1 MQSFARLARG
11 YRSHYVISSRTALRA
26 PRATTLRRCYATQL
40 DFPALDAKWRREW
53 EKAQS
58 TDHGLKGASKR
69 DNAQP
74 ASDKKSM
81 YILPMFP
88 YPSGKLHLGHLRVYT
103 IADVVARF
111 RRLQGH
117 PVLLPMGWDAFGLPA
132 ENAAIERGVEP
143 AAWTTE
149 NMTHMKEQLELMN
162 GSYDWSREFATC
174 DPSFYKHTQRIFLLL
189 LKNGLASRKAAEV
202 NWDPVENTVLAN
214 EQVDADGHSWR
225 SGAKVEKRNLE
236 QWFFHITEYQESL
249 LQDLETLAENEAW
262 PERVL
267 AQQRNWLGREFAA
280 HYDFRIQSGDGT
292 ALEPV
297 RVYTTR
303 PETIYAAQFIALSPA
318 SPAVRKLAEN
328 DADLRTYLES
338 LKGSP
343 DLVSHSP
350 TEGYKI
356 PYLTARNPLNTAEES
371 SDSTQS
377 IPVYVAA
384 YVRGD
389 YETGALMGVPAHDL
403 RDFNFW
409 STHQPGQPIK
419 YAVTPNEVG
428 QIGGMEEGPFLGA
441 GYMTSLAGAHRGLP
455 SGQAAEAVVEAI
467 QSSTGSAKG
476 VVKWKLRDWLI
487 SRQRYWGTPIP
498 IVHCDTCG
506 PQPVP
511 DEQLPVTLP
520 KVEHHWKE
528 GRSGNPLEKADD
540 WINTTCPKCHGA
552 AKRDTDTMDTFV
564 DSSWYYMRFADPQN
578 AELPVTEAA
587 LKEHLPV
594 DVYIGGVEHAILHL
608 LYARFIYKTVVDLMY
623 SDQPGRSRVEE
634 KTGRSVLEPFKQ
646 LITQGMVHGKTYSD
660 PSSGRFLKAAEVDL
674 SNPSKPY
681 VIATGEKPGVS
692 YEKMSK
698 SKHNGV
704 DPTDFI
710 SKYGADATR
719 AHMLFQAPVS
729 DVVNWD
735 EDKIAGVT
743 RWLRRLHDYVQSL
756 GPASEESPAWA
767 AEAYFTKIKK
777 EMGEAGQE
785 QAAQWSADTDIW
797 RATQQ
802 TVEQITKSYEKV
814 YSLNTTVSLLMGLT
828 NTMMDSKAASLT
840 IKMAAMNHLLR
851 MMAPITPGFA
861 EECWGLLYPS
871 TRSIFD
877 STWPEMDGTIELLGH
892 DYIKCAVMVNGKM
905 RCVATVPHRPSSME
919 EKSQEYQVWLTDHI
933 LQTEEAQAKL
943 ASFDIRKAK
952 KAFIVKG
959 GKTVNYLL

>member
-11 YRSHYVISSRTALRA
+11 YRSHFLISSRTALRA
-26 PRATTLRRCYATQL
+26 PRATIHRCYATQL
-40 DFPALDAKWRREW
+40 DLPALDAKWRQEW
-53 EKAQS
+53 EKRKS
-58 TDHGLKGASKR
+58 SNHELGGAPKL
-69 DNAQP
+69 DNVQP

-132 ENAAIERGVEP
+132 ENAAIERGVPP

-149 NMTHMKEQLELMN
+149 NMARMKEQLQLMN
-162 GSYDWSREFATC
+162 GTYDWSREIATC
-174 DPSFYKHTQRIFLLL
+174 DPNFYKHTQRIFLLL

-214 EQVDADGHSWR
+214 EQVDADGRSWR

-236 QWFFHITEYQESL
+236 QWFFHITKYQESL

-267 AQQRNWLGREFAA
+267 AQQRNWLGRDFGA
-280 HYDFRIQSGDGT
+280 HYDFQVKSEDGT
-292 ALEPV
+292 SLEPV

-303 PETIYAAQFIALSPA
+303 PETIYAAQFIALSPS
-318 SPAVRKLAEN
+318 SPTVLKLAEN
-328 DADLRTYLES
+328 DAELRAYLES
-338 LKGSP
+338 LKS
-343 DLVSHSP
+343 SSEATSYSA

-356 PYLTARNPLNTAEES
+356 PYLTATNPLDVTQDS
-371 SDSTQS
+371 SGSKHS
-377 IPVYVAA
+377 LPVYVAA

-409 STHQPGQPIK
+409 SAHQPGQPIK
-419 YAVTPNEVG
+419 FAVTPNEDG
-428 QIGGMEEGPFLGA
+428 QFSPVEEGPFLNA
-441 GYMTSLAGAHRGLP
+441 GYMTSLAGAHQGLP
-455 SGQAAEAVVEAI
+455 SGQAAEAVVESI
-467 QSSTGSAKG
+467 QASTGSAKG

-498 IVHCDTCG
+498 IVHCGTCG

-511 DEQLPVTLP
+511 DEQLPITLP
-520 KVEHHWKE
+520 EVEHHWKE
-528 GRSGNPLEKADD
+528 GRSGNPLESATD
-540 WINTTCPKCHGA
+540 WINTTCPKCKGA

-578 AELPVTEAA
+578 ADLPVSEAA

-623 SDQPGRSRVEE
+623 SEKTERSLAEAENGRSF
-634 KTGRSVLEPFKQ
+634 LEPFTR

-660 PSSGRFLKAAEVDL
+660 PSSGRFLKPDEVDL
-674 SNPSKPY
+674 SNPSEPL
-681 VIATGEKPGVS
+681 VIATGEKTGVS

-756 GPASEESPAWA
+756 GPASKESSEWA
-767 AEAYFTKIKK
+767 AEPYFTKIKK
-777 EMGEAGQE
+777 ELDAAGKE
-785 QAAQWSADTDIW
+785 QAAQCSADTDIW

-828 NTMMDSKAASLT
+828 NTMTDSKAASPAVKL
-840 IKMAAMNHLLR
+840 AAMDHLLR
-851 MMAPITPGFA
+851 MMAPITPSFA
-861 EECWGLLYPS
+861 EECWRSLYPS
-871 TRSIFD
+871 SKSIFD
-877 STWPEMDGTIELLGH
+877 SSWPEPDGTIELLGH
-892 DYIKCAVMVNGKM
+892 NYIKCAVMVNGKM

-919 EKSQEYQVWLTDHI
+919 EKSREYQDWLTERI

-943 ASFDIRKAK
+943 ANFDIRKAK

>member
-11 YRSHYVISSRTALRA
+11 YRSHYLISSRTALRA
-26 PRATTLRRCYATQL
+26 PRAPTFRRNYATQL
-40 DFPALDAKWRREW
+40 NLPALDAKWRQEW
-53 EKAQS
+53 EKRPSAS
-58 TDHGLKGASKR
+58 RDLDGAAKR
-69 DNAQP
+69 DNGQP
-74 ASDKKSM
+74 SSDKKSM

-143 AAWTTE
+143 AAWTKE
-149 NMTHMKEQLELMN
+149 NMARMKEQLQFMN

-214 EQVDADGHSWR
+214 EQVDADGRSWR

-236 QWFFHITEYQESL
+236 QWFFHITKYRESL

-267 AQQRNWLGREFAA
+267 AQQRNWLGRDFGA
-280 HYDFRIQSGDGT
+280 HYDFQVESGVGT
-292 ALEPV
+292 ALEPI

-303 PETIYAAQFIALSPA
+303 PETIYAAQFIALSPI
-318 SPAVRKLAEN
+318 SPTVRKLAES
-328 DADLRTYLES
+328 DADLQRYIDS
-338 LKGSP
+338 LKDSP
-343 DLVSHSP
+343 DVASHSP

-356 PYLTARNPLNTAEES
+356 PYLTAKNPLSTSQES
-371 SDSTQS
+371 SDHEQNL
-377 IPVYVAA
+377 PVYVAA

-409 STHQPGQPIK
+409 SAHQPGQPIK
-419 YAVTPNEVG
+419 FAVTPNEDG
-428 QIGGMEEGPFLGA
+428 QTSSIENGPFFNS
-441 GYMTSLAGAHRGLP
+441 GYMTSLAGAHKGLP
-455 SGQAAEAVVEAI
+455 SSKAAEAVVESI
-467 QSSTGSAKG
+467 QASTGSARG

-528 GRSGNPLEKADD
+528 GRSGNPLETATD

-578 AELPVTEAA
+578 DEIPVSEAA

-594 DVYIGGVEHAILHL
+594 DIYIGGVEHAILHL
-608 LYARFIYKTVVDLMY
+608 LYARFVYKTVVDLLY
-623 SDQPGRSRVEE
+623 SKKLGQEDGQSI
-634 KTGRSVLEPFKQ
+634 LEPFTR
-646 LITQGMVHGKTYSD
+646 LITQGMVHGKTYTD
-660 PSSGRFLKAAEVDL
+660 PTSGRFLKPDEVDL
-674 SNPSKPY
+674 SNPSEPS
-681 VIATGEKPGVS
+681 VVATGEKPGVS

-743 RWLRRLHDYVQSL
+743 RWLRRLYDYVQSL
-756 GPASEESPAWA
+756 GAVPEENSEWA
-767 AEAYFTKIKK
+767 AKEYFTKIKK
-777 EMGEAGQE
+777 EMGEAGEE
-785 QAAQWSADTDIW
+785 QAAQWSADTDVW

-802 TVEQITKSYEKV
+802 TVDQITKSYEKV

-828 NTMMDSKAASLT
+828 NTLTDSKAASQT
-840 IKMAAMNHLLR
+840 VKIAAVNRLLR

-861 EECWGLLYPS
+861 EECWRSLYPS
-871 TRSIFD
+871 TKSIFD
-877 STWPEMDGTIELLGH
+877 STWPEPDDTIELLGH
-892 DYIKCAVMVNGKM
+892 NYIKCAVMVNGKM
-905 RCVATVPHRPSSME
+905 RCVATVPHRPSDME
-919 EKSQEYQVWLTDHI
+919 EKSQEYQNWLTDRI

-943 ASFDIRKAK
+943 ANFDIRKAK
-952 KAFIVKG
+952 KAFVVKG

>member
-1 MQSFARLARG
+1 MVIGIKAGRNQGKKWVCWRRT
-11 YRSHYVISSRTALRA
+11 RSLN
-26 PRATTLRRCYATQL
+26 L
-40 DFPALDAKWRREW
+40 PALDAKWRQEW
-53 EKAQS
+53 EKRPSANR
-58 TDHGLKGASKR
+58 DLDGAAKR
-69 DNAQP
+69 DNGQP
-74 ASDKKSM
+74 SSDKKSM

-143 AAWTTE
+143 AAWTKE
-149 NMTHMKEQLELMN
+149 NMARMKEQLQLMN

-174 DPSFYKHTQRIFLLL
+174 DPDFYKHTQRIFLLL

-214 EQVDADGHSWR
+214 EQVDADGRSWR

-236 QWFFHITEYQESL
+236 QWFFHITKYQESL
-249 LQDLETLAENEAW
+249 LQDLEALAENEAW

-267 AQQRNWLGREFAA
+267 AQQRNWLGRDFGA
-280 HYDFRIQSGDGT
+280 HYDFQVESGDGT

-303 PETIYAAQFIALSPA
+303 PETIYAAQFIALSPM
-318 SPAVRKLAEN
+318 SPTVRKLAES
-328 DADLRTYLES
+328 DADLQRYLES
-338 LKGSP
+338 LKDSP
-343 DLVSHSP
+343 DVASGSP
-350 TEGYKI
+350 TEGYRI
-356 PYLTARNPLNTAEES
+356 PYLTARNPLGNTQDS
-371 SDSTQS
+371 SDHKQS
-377 IPVYVAA
+377 LPVYVAA

-409 STHQPGQPIK
+409 SAHQPGQPIK
-419 YAVTPNEVG
+419 FAVTPNEDG
-428 QIGGMEEGPFLGA
+428 QASGMEDGPFLNS
-441 GYMTSLAGAHRGLP
+441 GYMTSLAGAHKGLP
-455 SGQAAEAVVEAI
+455 SGKAAEVVVESI
-467 QSSTGSAKG
+467 QASTGSAKG

-520 KVEHHWKE
+520 EVEHHWKE
-528 GRSGNPLEKADD
+528 GRSGNPLETATD

-578 AELPVTEAA
+578 GELPVSEAA

-594 DVYIGGVEHAILHL
+594 DIYIGGVEHAILHL

-623 SDQPGRSRVEE
+623 SEKLGQEDGRSA
-634 KTGRSVLEPFKQ
+634 LEPFTR
-646 LITQGMVHGKTYSD
+646 LITQGMVHGKTYTD
-660 PSSGRFLKAAEVDL
+660 PSSGRFLKPDEVDL
-674 SNPSKPY
+674 SNPSEPS
-681 VIATGEKPGVS
+681 VIASGVKPGVS

-756 GPASEESPAWA
+756 GPAPEENSEWG
-767 AEAYFTKIKK
+767 AEAYFTNIKK

-785 QAAQWSADTDIW
+785 QAVQWSADTDVW

-802 TVEQITKSYEKV
+802 TIDQITKSYEKV

-828 NTMMDSKAASLT
+828 NTMTDSKAASQT
-840 IKMAAMNHLLR
+840 VKIAAMNHLLR

-861 EECWGLLYPS
+861 EECWRSLYPS
-871 TRSIFD
+871 ATSIFD
-877 STWPEMDGTIELLGH
+877 STWPEPDGTIELLGH
-892 DYIKCAVMVNGKM
+892 NYIKCAVMVNGKM
-905 RCVATVPHRPSSME
+905 RCVATVPHRPSNME
-919 EKSQEYQVWLTDHI
+919 EKSQEYQNWLTDRI

-943 ASFDIRKAK
+943 ANFDIRKAK
-952 KAFIVKG
+952 KAFVVKG

>member
-11 YRSHYVISSRTALRA
+11 YRSHYLISSRTALRA
-26 PRATTLRRCYATQL
+26 PRAPTFRRCYATQL
-40 DFPALDAKWRREW
+40 NLPALDAKWRQEW
-53 EKAQS
+53 EKRPSAS
-58 TDHGLKGASKR
+58 HELDGAS
-69 DNAQP
+69 
-74 ASDKKSM
+74 SDMKSM

-143 AAWTTE
+143 AAWTKE
-149 NMTHMKEQLELMN
+149 NMARMKEQLQLMN
-162 GSYDWSREFATC
+162 GSWDWSREFATC

-214 EQVDADGHSWR
+214 EQVDADGRSWR

-236 QWFFHITEYQESL
+236 QWFFHITKYQEPL
-249 LQDLETLAENEAW
+249 LQDLEKLAENEAW

-267 AQQRNWLGREFAA
+267 AQQRNWLGRDFGA
-280 HYDFRIQSGDGT
+280 HYDFHVESRDGT
-292 ALEPV
+292 AFEPV

-303 PETIYAAQFIALSPA
+303 PEMIYAAQFIALSPT
-318 SPAVRKLAEN
+318 SPTVRKLAEN
-328 DADLRTYLES
+328 DADLQIYLES
-338 LKGSP
+338 LKDTP
-343 DLVSHSP
+343 DVASHSP
-350 TEGYKI
+350 AEGYRI
-356 PYLTARNPLNTAEES
+356 PYLTARNPVDITQDL
-371 SDSTQS
+371 SDHKQGL
-377 IPVYVAA
+377 PVYVAT

-409 STHQPGQPIK
+409 SAHQPGQPIK
-419 YAVTPNEVG
+419 FAVTPNEDG
-428 QIGGMEEGPFLGA
+428 QTGGMEEGPFLNA
-441 GYMTSLAGAHRGLP
+441 GYMTSLAGAHKGLP
-455 SGQAAEAVVEAI
+455 SGQAAEAVVESI
-467 QSSTGSAKG
+467 QASTGSAKG
-476 VVKWKLRDWLI
+476 VLKWKLRDWLI

-498 IVHCDTCG
+498 IVHCGTCG

-520 KVEHHWKE
+520 EVEHHWKE
-528 GRSGNPLEKADD
+528 GRSGNPLESATD
-540 WINTTCPKCHGA
+540 WINTSCPKCHGA

-578 AELPVTEAA
+578 GELPVSEAA

-623 SDQPGRSRVEE
+623 SE
-634 KTGRSVLEPFKQ
+634 KLGGSLGQGETGRSVLEPFTR
-646 LITQGMVHGKTYSD
+646 LITQGMVHGKTYTD
-660 PSSGRFLKAAEVDL
+660 PSSGRFLKADEVDL
-674 SNPSKPY
+674 SNPSGPL
-681 VIATGEKPGVS
+681 VVATGEKPGVS

-756 GPASEESPAWA
+756 GSAPEDKSEWVA
-767 AEAYFTKIKK
+767 ATYFTKIRK
-777 EMGEAGQE
+777 EMAEVGQE
-785 QAAQWSADTDIW
+785 QAAQWSADTDVW

-802 TVEQITKSYEKV
+802 TIEQITNAYEKV
-814 YSLNTTVSLLMGLT
+814 YSLNTTVSLLMSLT
-828 NTMMDSKAASLT
+828 NTLADNKAASQT
-840 IKMAAMNHLLR
+840 VKIAAVNHLLR
-851 MMAPITPGFA
+851 MMAPVTPGFA
-861 EECWGLLYPS
+861 EECWRSLYPS

-877 STWPEMDGTIELLGH
+877 SAWPEPDGTIELLGH
-892 DYIKCAVMVNGKM
+892 NYIKCAVMVNGKM

-919 EKSQEYQVWLTDHI
+919 EKSQEYQDWLTDRI

-943 ASFDIRKAK
+943 ANFDIRKAK

-959 GKTVNYLL
+959 GKTVNYLS

>member
-1 MQSFARLARG
+1 
-11 YRSHYVISSRTALRA
+11 
-26 PRATTLRRCYATQL
+26 
-40 DFPALDAKWRREW
+40 
-53 EKAQS
+53 
-58 TDHGLKGASKR
+58 
-69 DNAQP
+69 
-74 ASDKKSM
+74 M

-143 AAWTTE
+143 AAWTKE
-149 NMTHMKEQLELMN
+149 NMARMKEQLELMN

-214 EQVDADGHSWR
+214 EQVDADGRSWR

-236 QWFFHITEYQESL
+236 QWFFHITTYQESL

-267 AQQRNWLGREFAA
+267 AQQRNWLGRDFGA
-280 HYDFRIQSGDGT
+280 HYDFQVQSEDGT

-297 RVYTTR
+297 RAYTTR
-303 PETIYAAQFIALSPA
+303 PETIYAAQFIALSPT
-318 SPAVRKLAEN
+318 SPTVQRLAEN
-328 DADLRTYLES
+328 DADLRTYLDS

-343 DLVSHSP
+343 DLISLSP
-350 TEGYKI
+350 TEGYRI
-356 PYLTARNPLNTAEES
+356 PHLTAINPLNAAEGS
-371 SDSTQS
+371 LDSTQRL
-377 IPVYVAA
+377 PVYVAA

-409 STHQPGQPIK
+409 SAHQPGQPIK
-419 YAVTPNEVG
+419 YAVTPNEGG
-428 QIGGMEEGPFLGA
+428 QISHMEKGPFLSA
-441 GYMTSLAGAHRGLP
+441 GYMTSLAGAHKGLP
-455 SGQAAEAVVEAI
+455 SSQAAEAVVESI

-498 IVHCDTCG
+498 IVHCGTCG

-520 KVEHHWKE
+520 EVDHHWKE
-528 GRSGNPLEKADD
+528 GRSGNPLERATE

-564 DSSWYYMRFADPQN
+564 DSSWYYMRFADPQS
-578 AELPVTEAA
+578 AELPVSEAA

-623 SDQPGRSRVEE
+623 SEKPGRSLVE
-634 KTGRSVLEPFKQ
+634 KATDRSVLEPFTR
-646 LITQGMVHGKTYSD
+646 LITQGMVHGKTYTD
-660 PSSGRFLKAAEVDL
+660 PSSGRFLKPDEVDL
-674 SNPSKPY
+674 SNPSEPS

-756 GPASEESPAWA
+756 GPALEESPAWG
-767 AEAYFTKIKK
+767 AEAHFTKIKK
-777 EMGEAGQE
+777 EMGDVGQE

-802 TVEQITKSYEKV
+802 TVDQITKSFEKV

-828 NTMMDSKAASLT
+828 NTMTDSKAASQT
-840 IKMAAMNHLLR
+840 VKIAAMNHLLR
-851 MMAPITPGFA
+851 MMAPITPSFA
-861 EECWGLLYPS
+861 EECWRSLYPS
-871 TRSIFD
+871 TRSIFN
-877 STWPEMDGTIELLGH
+877 STWPETDGTIELLGH
-892 DYIKCAVMVNGKM
+892 NYVKCAVMVNGKM

-919 EKSQEYQVWLTDHI
+919 EKSQEYQDWLTDHI